1 MKISTAQKMPDANTC
16 MANHEQP
23 MARHLSRV
31 ADGSPRFSAPG
42 LVQRL
47 KDFLRH
53 ALSILVLMGA
63 VTAHAQS
70 FPIKPIKII
79 VPFPAGGTVDF
90 FARAISAKL
99 SDALGQS
106 VLVENRAGA
115 GGNIAAE
122 AVAKAAP
129 DGYTLL
135 MGSEIIAINTSLYNK
150 LGYDPVKDLAPIT
163 LVGTVPNI
171 LIVHPALPVNSVNE
185 LIALAKKTPGKISF
199 ASTGQGTS
207 THLSAE
213 LFKLMAQVDLLH
225 VPYKGGPPAIADLI
239 SGQVNMMFINMPTG
253 IPHVRSGKAKI
264 LAVSSIKRV
273 AQLPD
278 VPTVDQAGV
287 KGFETSAWSGLYAPA
302 GTPPEVIQRLHAE
315 VVKILKQPSVKEQ
328 LVAQGAEPVGD
339 TPEEFARF
347 TQAEINKW
355 AKIIKISG
363 AKVE

>member
-1 MKISTAQKMPDANTC
+1 MKNLLKLSLSALVLIFAA
-16 MANHEQP
+16 MANAQP
-23 MARHLSRV
+23 
-31 ADGSPRFSAPG
+31 
-42 LVQRL
+42 
-47 KDFLRH
+47 
-53 ALSILVLMGA
+53 
-63 VTAHAQS
+63 
-70 FPIKPIKII
+70 FPSKPIKII

-90 FARAISAKL
+90 FARVISTKL
-99 SDALGQS
+99 SEALGQS

-135 MGSEIIAINTSLYNK
+135 MGSEIIAINTSLYSK
-150 LGYDPVKDLAPIT
+150 IGYDPVKDLAPIT

-171 LIVHPALPVNSVNE
+171 LIVHPGLPINSVAE

-207 THLSAE
+207 THLSSE
-213 LFKLMAQVDLLH
+213 LFKLMANVDMLH

-253 IPHVRSGKAKI
+253 ITHVRSGKAKI

-278 VPTVDQAGV
+278 VPTVDQSGV

-302 GTPPEVIQRLHAE
+302 ATPADIINRLNVE
-315 VVKILKQPSVKEQ
+315 VVKILKQPSVREQ
-328 LVAQGAEPVGD
+328 LMAQGAEPVGD
-339 TPEEFARF
+339 TPEEFSRF
-347 TQAEINKW
+347 TLAEISKW
-355 AKIIKISG
+355 AMIIKISG
-363 AKVE
+363 AKVD

>member
-1 MKISTAQKMPDANTC
+1 MKNFLKHTLTTFA
-16 MANHEQP
+16 
-23 MARHLSRV
+23 
-31 ADGSPRFSAPG
+31 
-42 LVQRL
+42 LV
-47 KDFLRH
+47 F
-53 ALSILVLMGA
+53 AA
-63 VTAHAQS
+63 ATHAQT
-70 FPIKPIKII
+70 FPVKPIKII

-90 FARAISAKL
+90 FARVISTKL

-122 AVAKAAP
+122 AVAKATP

-135 MGSEIIAINTSLYNK
+135 MGSEIIAINTSLYSK

-171 LIVHPALPVNSVNE
+171 LIVHPGLPVNSVNE

-207 THLSAE
+207 THLSSE
-213 LFKLMAQVDLLH
+213 LFKLMANVDMLH

-253 IPHVRSGKAKI
+253 ITHVRSGKAKI
-264 LAVSSIKRV
+264 LAVSSIKRIS
-273 AQLPD
+273 QLPD

-302 GTPPEVIQRLHAE
+302 GTPADIINRLNAE
-315 VVKILKQPSVKEQ
+315 VVKILKQQSVREQ
-328 LVAQGAEPVGD
+328 LLAQGAEPVGD
-339 TPEEFARF
+339 TPEEFSLF
-347 TQAEINKW
+347 TQAEISKW

-363 AKVE
+363 AKVD

>member
-1 MKISTAQKMPDANTC
+1 MKNILK
-16 MANHEQP
+16 
-23 MARHLSRV
+23 LS
-31 ADGSPRFSAPG
+31 
-42 LVQRL
+42 
-47 KDFLRH
+47 
-53 ALSILVLMGA
+53 LSILVLIFA
-63 VTAHAQS
+63 ATANAQP
-70 FPIKPIKII
+70 FPTKPIKII

-90 FARAISAKL
+90 FARVISTKL
-99 SDALGQS
+99 SEALGQS

-135 MGSEIIAINTSLYNK
+135 MGSEIIAINTSLYSK
-150 LGYDPVKDLAPIT
+150 IGYDPVKDLAPIT

-171 LIVHPALPVNSVNE
+171 LIVHPSLPVNSVND

-207 THLSAE
+207 THLSSE
-213 LFKLMAQVDLLH
+213 LFKLMANVDMLH

-253 IPHVRSGKAKI
+253 IAHVRSGKAKI
-264 LAVSSIKRV
+264 IAVSSIKRV
-273 AQLPD
+273 PQLPD

-302 GTPPEVIQRLHAE
+302 GTPVDIINRLNAE
-315 VVKILKQPSVKEQ
+315 VVKILKQPSVKDQ
-328 LVAQGAEPVGD
+328 LMAQGAEPVGD
-339 TPEEFARF
+339 TPEEFSRF
-347 TQAEINKW
+347 TLAEISKW

-363 AKVE
+363 AKVD

>member
-1 MKISTAQKMPDANTC
+1 MKNILQ
-16 MANHEQP
+16 
-23 MARHLSRV
+23 LS
-31 ADGSPRFSAPG
+31 
-42 LVQRL
+42 
-47 KDFLRH
+47 
-53 ALSILVLMGA
+53 LSILALIFA
-63 VTAHAQS
+63 ATASAQS
-70 FPIKPIKII
+70 FPTKPIKII

-90 FARAISAKL
+90 FARVISTKL
-99 SDALGQS
+99 SEALGQS

-135 MGSEIIAINTSLYNK
+135 MGSEIIAINTSLYSK
-150 LGYDPVKDLAPIT
+150 IGYDPVKDLAPIT

-171 LIVHPALPVNSVNE
+171 LIVHPSLPVNSVND
-185 LIALAKKTPGKISF
+185 LTALAKKTPGKISF

-207 THLSAE
+207 THLSSE
-213 LFKLMAQVDLLH
+213 LVKLMAHVDMLH

-253 IPHVRSGKAKI
+253 ITHVRSGKAKI
-264 LAVSSIKRV
+264 IAVSSIKRV
-273 AQLPD
+273 SQLPD

-302 GTPPEVIQRLHAE
+302 GTPADIINRLNAE
-315 VVKILKQPSVKEQ
+315 VVKILKQPSVREQ
-328 LVAQGAEPVGD
+328 LMAQGAEPVGD
-339 TPEEFARF
+339 TPEEFSRF
-347 TQAEINKW
+347 TLAEISKW

-363 AKVE
+363 AKVD

>member
-1 MKISTAQKMPDANTC
+1 MKNLLK
-16 MANHEQP
+16 
-23 MARHLSRV
+23 LS
-31 ADGSPRFSAPG
+31 
-42 LVQRL
+42 
-47 KDFLRH
+47 
-53 ALSILVLMGA
+53 LSILALIFA
-63 VTAHAQS
+63 ATASAQS
-70 FPIKPIKII
+70 FPTKPLKII

-90 FARAISAKL
+90 FARVISTKL
-99 SDALGQS
+99 SEALGQS

-135 MGSEIIAINTSLYNK
+135 MGSEIIAINTSLYSK
-150 LGYDPVKDLAPIT
+150 IGYDPVKDLAPIT

-171 LIVHPALPVNSVNE
+171 LIVHPGLPVNSVND

-207 THLSAE
+207 THLSSE
-213 LFKLMAQVDLLH
+213 LFKLMANIDMLH
-225 VPYKGGPPAIADLI
+225 IPYKGGPPAIADLI

-253 IPHVRSGKAKI
+253 ITHVRSGKAKI
-264 LAVSSIKRV
+264 IAVSSIKRV
-273 AQLPD
+273 SQLPD

-302 GTPPEVIQRLHAE
+302 GTPADIINRLNAE
-315 VVKILKQPSVKEQ
+315 VVKILKQPSVREQ
-328 LVAQGAEPVGD
+328 LMAQGAEPVGD
-339 TPEEFARF
+339 TPEEFSRF
-347 TQAEINKW
+347 TLAEISKW

-363 AKVE
+363 AKVD

>member
-1 MKISTAQKMPDANTC
+1 MMKNYRHVLSLLILIFSVTATAQ
-16 MANHEQP
+16 Q
-23 MARHLSRV
+23 
-31 ADGSPRFSAPG
+31 
-42 LVQRL
+42 
-47 KDFLRH
+47 
-53 ALSILVLMGA
+53 
-63 VTAHAQS
+63 
-70 FPIKPIKII
+70 FPAKSVKII

-90 FARAISAKL
+90 FARVISAKL

-135 MGSEIIAINTSLYNK
+135 MGSEIIAINTSLYTK
-150 LGYDPVKDLAPIT
+150 IGYDPVKDLAPIT

-171 LIVHPALPVNSVNE
+171 LIVHPSLPVNSVSE

-213 LFKLMAQVDLLH
+213 LFKLMANVDMLH

-264 LAVSSIKRV
+264 IAVSSLKRV
-273 AQLPD
+273 SQLPD

-287 KGFETSAWSGLYAPA
+287 KGFETAAWSGLYAPA
-302 GTPPEVIQRLHAE
+302 GTPVDIINRLNAE
-315 VVKILKQPSVKEQ
+315 VVKILKLPSVREQ

-339 TPEEFARF
+339 SPEEFSRF
-347 TQAEINKW
+347 TLAEIGKW

-363 AKVE
+363 AKVD

>member
-1 MKISTAQKMPDANTC
+1 MKNLLK
-16 MANHEQP
+16 
-23 MARHLSRV
+23 LS
-31 ADGSPRFSAPG
+31 
-42 LVQRL
+42 
-47 KDFLRH
+47 
-53 ALSILVLMGA
+53 LSILALIFA
-63 VTAHAQS
+63 ATASAQS
-70 FPIKPIKII
+70 FPTKPIKIV

-90 FARAISAKL
+90 FARVISTKL
-99 SDALGQS
+99 SEALGQS

-135 MGSEIIAINTSLYNK
+135 MGSEIIAINTSLYSK
-150 LGYDPVKDLAPIT
+150 IGYDPVKDLAPIT

-171 LIVHPALPVNSVNE
+171 LIVHPGLPVNSVND

-207 THLSAE
+207 THLSSE
-213 LFKLMAQVDLLH
+213 LFKLMANVDMLH

-253 IPHVRSGKAKI
+253 IAHVRSGKAKI
-264 LAVSSIKRV
+264 IAVSSIKRV
-273 AQLPD
+273 PQLPD

-302 GTPPEVIQRLHAE
+302 GTPVDIINRLNAE
-315 VVKILKQPSVKEQ
+315 VVKILKQPSVKDQ
-328 LVAQGAEPVGD
+328 LMAQGAEPVGD
-339 TPEEFARF
+339 TPEEFSRF
-347 TQAEINKW
+347 TLAEISKW

-363 AKVE
+363 AKVD

>member
-1 MKISTAQKMPDANTC
+1 MKNILK
-16 MANHEQP
+16 
-23 MARHLSRV
+23 LS
-31 ADGSPRFSAPG
+31 
-42 LVQRL
+42 
-47 KDFLRH
+47 
-53 ALSILVLMGA
+53 LSILVLIFA
-63 VTAHAQS
+63 ATANAQS
-70 FPIKPIKII
+70 FPTKPIKII

-90 FARAISAKL
+90 FARVISTKL

-122 AVAKAAP
+122 AVAKASP

-135 MGSEIIAINTSLYNK
+135 MGSEIIAINTSLYSK
-150 LGYDPVKDLAPIT
+150 IGYDPVKDLAPIT

-171 LIVHPALPVNSVNE
+171 LIVHPGLPVNSVNE

-207 THLSAE
+207 THLSSE
-213 LFKLMAQVDLLH
+213 LFKLMANVDMLH

-253 IPHVRSGKAKI
+253 ITHVRSGKAKI
-264 LAVSSIKRV
+264 IAVSSIKRV
-273 AQLPD
+273 SQLPD

-302 GTPPEVIQRLHAE
+302 GTPADIINRLNVE
-315 VVKILKQPSVKEQ
+315 VVKILKQPGVKEQ
-328 LVAQGAEPVGD
+328 LMAQGAEPVGD
-339 TPEEFARF
+339 SPEEFSRF
-347 TQAEINKW
+347 TLAEISKW

-363 AKVE
+363 AKVD

>member
-1 MKISTAQKMPDANTC
+1 MKNILQ
-16 MANHEQP
+16 
-23 MARHLSRV
+23 LS
-31 ADGSPRFSAPG
+31 
-42 LVQRL
+42 
-47 KDFLRH
+47 
-53 ALSILVLMGA
+53 LSILALIFA
-63 VTAHAQS
+63 VTASAQP
-70 FPIKPIKII
+70 FPTKPIKIV

-90 FARAISAKL
+90 FARVISTKL
-99 SDALGQS
+99 SEALGQS

-135 MGSEIIAINTSLYNK
+135 MGSEIIAINTSLYSK
-150 LGYDPVKDLAPIT
+150 IGYDPVKDLAPIT

-171 LIVHPALPVNSVNE
+171 LIVHPSLPVNSVND

-207 THLSAE
+207 THLSSE
-213 LFKLMAQVDLLH
+213 LFKLMANVDMLH
-225 VPYKGGPPAIADLI
+225 IPYKGGPPAIADLI

-253 IPHVRSGKAKI
+253 ITHVRSGKAKI
-264 LAVSSIKRV
+264 IALSSIKRV
-273 AQLPD
+273 SQLPD

-302 GTPPEVIQRLHAE
+302 GTPVDIINRLNAE
-315 VVKILKQPSVKEQ
+315 VVKILKQPSVREQ
-328 LVAQGAEPVGD
+328 LMAQGAEPVGD
-339 TPEEFARF
+339 SPEEFSRF
-347 TQAEINKW
+347 TLAEISKW

-363 AKVE
+363 AKVD